1 MIHFR
6 PMNLKIR
13 DAIFTD
19 EPFLREML
27 FQAIFV
33 EKGEHPPARSILHE
47 SAIKKYVDGWGK
59 SGDFGL
65 IAELN
70 DNPVGAIWSRLFSEN
85 NRGFGWI
92 DVKTPELSMAV
103 EFQNRSQGIGT
114 KLLQE
119 LLTSQSF
126 YKQISLSVSP
136 NNPVVRLYRRMGFV
150 EVGNSGTSITMLRS
164 VVEQ

>member
-1 MIHFR
+1 
-6 PMNLKIR
+6 MNLKIR

-19 EPFLREML
+19 ESFLREML

-33 EKGEHPPARSILHE
+33 EKGELSPARSILNE
-47 SAIKKYVDGWGK
+47 PAIARYVDGWGQE
-59 SGDFGL
+59 GDIGL

-70 DNPVGAIWSRLFSEN
+70 ENPVGAIWTRLFSEK
-85 NRGFGWI
+85 NRGFGWV

-119 LLTSQSF
+119 LLTRQSF

-136 NNPVVRLYRRMGFV
+136 NNPVVRLYRRVGFV
-150 EVGNSGTSITMLRS
+150 EIGKSGTSITMLRTIG
-164 VVEQ
+164 EQ